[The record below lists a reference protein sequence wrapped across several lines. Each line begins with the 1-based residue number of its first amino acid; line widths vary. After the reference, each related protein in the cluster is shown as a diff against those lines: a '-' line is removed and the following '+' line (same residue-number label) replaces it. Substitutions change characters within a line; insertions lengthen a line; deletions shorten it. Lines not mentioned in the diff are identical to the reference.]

1 MGGVPLRET
10 VVKQV
15 QAAGVPVWHR
25 LAPRHWHRHAT
36 GAELCFR
43 AIFLSLAIAF
53 ATVSTAAVQH
63 NLQKQGTVACAKAIS
78 EQNCWILQ
86 RSIKCFSERLP
97 ACTTQPSLSTF
108 LPTAFDTKFCET
120 VLILAAGGK
129 CKVGLSSV
137 GWAEA
142 ELGGH
147 FHFQAARGQ
156 TPPADPNFSFLEAKL
171 CLHTFLLISCVHRR
185 LCFLHL

>member
-1 MGGVPLRET
+1 MPEHTHVPRRATPFFSRCLFASVALRGGQLAKLR
-10 VVKQV
+10 
-15 QAAGVPVWHR
+15 
-25 LAPRHWHRHAT
+25 
-36 GAELCFR
+36 
-43 AIFLSLAIAF
+43 
-53 ATVSTAAVQH
+53 
-63 NLQKQGTVACAKAIS
+63 
-78 EQNCWILQ
+78 
-86 RSIKCFSERLP
+86 
-97 ACTTQPSLSTF
+97 QPSLTNF

-185 LCFLHL
+185 LCFLIRFLILCQMRVLFAPKYG